1 MFTTIVWA
9 TDGSLSADRALPYA
23 KALAEGENAR
33 LVVVHAD
40 EHFVC
45 PVSPHQV
52 PADEDD
58 IEAKIHDQVE
68 EARTEGLDAS
78 VRIVAATAAG
88 AAHAIADVARQVG
101 ADAIV
106 VGTRGYSLVAE
117 LLAGGVP
124 QRLLYIAPCPVLV
137 VPSVRAGAV
146 EVAEDELPELAHG

>member
-23 KALAEGENAR
+23 KALLGGENAR
-33 LVVVHAD
+33 LLAVHAD

-45 PVSPHQV
+45 PASTYPML
-52 PADEDD
+52 ADEDD
-58 IEAKIHDQVE
+58 IETKINEQVE
-68 EARTEGLDAS
+68 ETRAEGFDTS
-78 VRIVAATAAG
+78 VRIVPATSSG
-88 AAHAIADVARQVG
+88 PAHAIADVARQVG

-106 VGTRGYSLVAE
+106 VGARGYSLVAE

-137 VPSVRAGAV
+137 VPSVRAGGV
-146 EVAEDELPELAHG
+146 EMTEAELPEVAHG